1 MNKIGI
7 NYCGQFGE
15 TPEEGCQLLAEL
27 GFDAVFTES
36 AHGDVEAFA
45 NVAQKAGLYYE
56 CVHGPYKGI
65 NNIWLD
71 NEAGEQMLKSLCDCV
86 DNCHHAN
93 VPKMVVHLSSGN
105 TPPRMN
111 DLGFARFDKLVEHAV
126 KKGVTLAFENQR
138 KLANIAYIF
147 ETYHDVD
154 AVRFCWDVGHEGV
167 FADGREYMPLFG
179 HKLVYTHIHDNF
191 SQPGGDLHMVPFD
204 GNIDYS
210 KVVKHL
216 KNANYTGTLTLEV
229 MPKVWDGYKGITR
242 EVYYQKAYNAIVK
255 IRNMFNEA

>member
-7 NYCGQFGE
+7 NYCGEFGE
-15 TPEEGCQLLAEL
+15 TPAQAFRLFADL
-27 GFDAVFTES
+27 GFDAVFTGS
-36 AHGDVEAFA
+36 AEGNVEEFA
-45 NVAQKAGLYYE
+45 KEAQKYGLYYE
-56 CVHGPYKGI
+56 CVHAPFKGI

-71 NEAGEQMLKSLCDCV
+71 NEDGEQMVNALCACV
-86 DNCHHAN
+86 DDCHNAS
-93 VPKMVVHLSSGN
+93 VPFTVVHLSSGDY
-105 TPPRMN
+105 PPPMN

-147 ETYHDVD
+147 ETYNEVD

-167 FADGREYMPLFG
+167 FANGREYMPLFG
-179 HKLVYTHIHDNF
+179 HKLVYTHIHDNL
-191 SQPGGDLHMVPFD
+191 SQPGGDLHMIPFD

-216 KNANYTGTLTLEV
+216 KNANYAGTLTMEV
-229 MPKVWDGYKGITR
+229 MPKVWDGYKGIKP
-242 EVYYQKAYNAIVK
+242 EAYYQKAYDAIVK
-255 IRNMFNEA
+255 IRNMLNQA